1 MKLNSTIRNG
11 MFENRRLF
19 STQHSNS
26 LNPERGLQPAA
37 TCVARMPSEI
47 AAQISA
53 SAPKPKRRER
63 RAPSRRC
70 AAALICCVVT
80 LFAALVF
87 TGCETEVIDH
97 GAYLPLNVPVNEK
110 ENYVAVVLLNQR
122 AQNSVAVPGIQEKHL
137 PDGRLQVA
145 VQLRNR
151 ESRRIQV
158 QANCEF
164 KDAQGFVLDST
175 PFQNVFLDE
184 NAQEQVN
191 FISMT
196 DKAAKYTIRVREAR

>member
-1 MKLNSTIRNG
+1 MKLKSILRSGGSAERRNFV
-11 MFENRRLF
+11 M
-19 STQHSNS
+19 QHSAA
-26 LNPERGLQPAA
+26 LCRDAA
-37 TCVARMPSEI
+37 TPKTKLALAILCCAVAI
-47 AAQISA
+47 
-53 SAPKPKRRER
+53 
-63 RAPSRRC
+63 
-70 AAALICCVVT
+70 
-80 LFAALVF
+80 LFASLFV

-122 AQNSVAVPGIQEKHL
+122 AQNSVAVPGIQETHL

-184 NAQEQVN
+184 NAQEQVQ
-191 FISMT
+191 FISLT
-196 DKAAKYTIRVREAR
+196 GKAAKYTIRIREAR